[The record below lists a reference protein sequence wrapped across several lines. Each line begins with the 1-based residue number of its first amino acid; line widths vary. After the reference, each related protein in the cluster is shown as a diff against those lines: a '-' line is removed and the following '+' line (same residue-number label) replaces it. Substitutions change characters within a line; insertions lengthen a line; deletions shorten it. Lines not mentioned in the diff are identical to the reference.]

1 MLRFIALLM
10 TFIVLIGTVSSI
22 IYEMFN
28 GRISFNSAFIAA
40 GEFREK
46 VQVRIDVYIPHWRYQ
61 VKPHSSLWFSAACSS
76 AIVHGNHFCRLY
88 QKDESTESEE
98 KFRQISDRCKRVLEA
113 AKLEYANKTNEFITS
128 QRPGSRGFWQIAN
141 SLFIKGKSAIPPLFN
156 GLEVLSAASDKAK
169 LSAENI
175 CRNCNLDG
183 SFISLPVLPSRTN
196 LKLHIIPVTP
206 MMVKKLIMS
215 LDLSKTSGRYCTSV
229 VVLTNCQT
237 DLSYILAELFN

>member
-1 MLRFIALLM
+1 M
-10 TFIVLIGTVSSI
+10 
-22 IYEMFN
+22 
-28 GRISFNSAFIAA
+28 
-40 GEFREK
+40 
-46 VQVRIDVYIPHWRYQ
+46 
-61 VKPHSSLWFSAACSS
+61 
-76 AIVHGNHFCRLY
+76 Y

-169 LSAENI
+169 LSAEII

-215 LDLSKTSGRYCTSV
+215 LDLSKTSGGYCTSV
-229 VVLTNCQT
+229 VVLTNCQP
-237 DLSYILAELFN
+237 DLLYILAELFN